1 MKYFSILGERCSGT
15 IFTEHAISRNFKLE
29 YRDLKTKHTFGHTES
44 IFNIEDIDDILF
56 IFVVRNPVDWIDS
69 FFKRLHHVPPENKES
84 IHSFI
89 NNEFY
94 SIHELGSLINTEIM
108 EDRNI
113 NTGER
118 YKNIFELR
126 KVKNEYLLN
135 VFKNRVKNFA
145 MLRYEDL
152 RDNYENTLDKLKDEF
167 CLEKTNIEYETIIR
181 YKGTYT
187 ALYFKKPILLPNEV
201 IEEIKSRVD
210 VDQEKELGYEFV

>member
-1 MKYFSILGERCSGT
+1 
-15 IFTEHAISRNFKLE
+15 
-29 YRDLKTKHTFGHTES
+29 
-44 IFNIEDIDDILF
+44 
-56 IFVVRNPVDWIDS
+56 
-69 FFKRLHHVPPENKES
+69 
-84 IHSFI
+84 
-89 NNEFY
+89 
-94 SIHELGSLINTEIM
+94 M

-126 KVKNEYLLN
+126 KVKNKYLLN

-145 MLRYEDL
+145 VLRYEDL

-167 CLEKTNIEYETIIR
+167 CLGKKNMEYETIIR

-187 ALYFKKPILLPNEV
+187 ALYFRKPILLPNEV
-201 IEEIKSRVD
+201 IEEIKRRVD